1 MEQELLALS
10 GLEKSYGGF
19 SLSGVGFSINAGC
32 ILGLVGANGAG
43 KTTTIRCLLGAAR
56 PQGGSIRL
64 LGEEVAPNAA
74 GYVGE
79 QRSAQ
84 LRQDVG
90 FVPDTCAFPAEAS
103 VREVGSICKRVF
115 SAWDSAAFARS
126 CSEAGL
132 AEDKKVQELSRGMGM
147 RLSLACA
154 LAHSPRLLVLDE
166 ATAGLDPLAREE
178 TLQLLRDYVER
189 TNAGILMSSHI
200 TSDLERISDR
210 IVCLDKGRLAFD
222 MFTADITDLAGIAR
236 CSEAELQAVAASGLY
251 APGTLRVRREE
262 FYAELLVP
270 DRFAFSKA
278 FPQVSVERASLDA
291 YLNLLLKG
299 AQL

>member
-1 MEQELLALS
+1 MLALS
-10 GLEKSYGGF
+10 GLGKAYGAF
-19 SLSGVGFSINAGC
+19 SLSGVGFAVPAGC

-56 PQGGSIRL
+56 PQSGSIRL
-64 LGEEVAPNAA
+64 LGEETAPCAP

-79 QRSAQ
+79 QRCAE

-90 FVPDTCAFPAEAS
+90 YVPDTCAFPAEAT

-115 SAWDSAAFARS
+115 TSWDAAAYASACR
-126 CSEAGL
+126 EAGL

-178 TLQLLRDYVER
+178 TLQLLRDYVAR
-189 TNAGILMSSHI
+189 ADAGILMSSHI
-200 TSDLERISDR
+200 TSDLERIADR
-210 IVCLDKGRLAFD
+210 IVCLSEGRMVFDKD
-222 MFTADITDLAGIAR
+222 TADITDLAGVAR
-236 CSEAELQAVAASGLY
+236 CREAELQAIAAAGIFE
-251 APGTLRVRREE
+251 PGTLRVRREE
-262 FYAELLVP
+262 FYTELLVP
-270 DRFAFSKA
+270 DRFALAQA

>member
-1 MEQELLALS
+1 MEQSLLELS
-10 GLEKSYGGF
+10 GLGKTYGEF
-19 SLSGVGFSINAGC
+19 SLSGVGFSIPEGC

-56 PQGGSIRL
+56 PQSGSIRL
-64 LGEEVAPNAA
+64 LGEEVSPCAL

-84 LRQDVG
+84 LRQGVG
-90 FVPDTCAFPAEAS
+90 YVPDTCAFPAEAT
-103 VREVGSICKRVF
+103 VREVGSICRRVF
-115 SAWDSAAFARS
+115 TGWDRAAFASACR
-126 CSEAGL
+126 EAGL

-178 TLQLLRDYVER
+178 ILQLLREYVER
-189 TNAGILMSSHI
+189 EDAGILMSSHI

-210 IVCLDKGRLAFD
+210 IVCLSEGRVVFD
-222 MFTADITDLAGIAR
+222 RDTADITDLAGIAR
-236 CSEAELQAVAASGLY
+236 CREAELQAVAASGLFE
-251 APGTLRVRREE
+251 PGSLRVRREE
-262 FYAELLVP
+262 FYTELLVP
-270 DRFAFSKA
+270 DRFAFAHA
-278 FPQVSVERASLDA
+278 FPQVIVERASLDT